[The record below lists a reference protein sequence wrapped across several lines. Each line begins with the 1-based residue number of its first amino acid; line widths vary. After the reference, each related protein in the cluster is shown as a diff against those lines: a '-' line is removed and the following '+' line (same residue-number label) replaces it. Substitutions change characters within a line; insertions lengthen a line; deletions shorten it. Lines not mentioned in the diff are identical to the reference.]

1 MSSQTLETDLG
12 PDLREFVDR
21 TSADA
26 THAFGVLRETG
37 TISSSAT
44 VQINERVPGR
54 DALVGIVH
62 PNPWQRVER
71 SEPAV
76 FGFDG
81 MPIAGDAQ
89 AARGARRFAA
99 IFEQHPGITTVVHVH
114 TPFLGAWAQAQR
126 PLPIRYVAVQR
137 HTLAVELP
145 VYLDR
150 RQAEVDFIL
159 EQLERDPFLPAIVEA
174 NGGATVWG
182 RDGLL
187 ATAQFIQLL
196 EEGAQFQTLAE
207 AIGGSQDYGPGVLR
221 QQWAMTGLLE
231 AARANPELARRLDR
245 S

>member
-1 MSSQTLETDLG
+1 MTLIDTDL
-12 PDLREFVDR
+12 PADVHEFVER
-21 TSADA
+21 TTADA
-26 THAFGVLRETG
+26 AHAFRVLRETG
-37 TISSSAT
+37 TISLSAT
-44 VQINERVPGR
+44 VQINERVPGH
-54 DALVGIVH
+54 DALVGLVF
-62 PNPWQRVER
+62 PNPWQRVEQA
-71 SEPAV
+71 EPAV

-81 MPIAGDAQ
+81 TPISGDPK

-99 IFEQHPGITTVVHVH
+99 IFEQHPEISTVVHVH

-137 HTLAVELP
+137 LTLATELP

-159 EQLERDPFLPAIVEA
+159 EHLARDPNIPAIVEA

-187 ATAQFIQLL
+187 TTAQFIQLL

-207 AIGGSQDYGPGVLR
+207 VIGGAQDYGPGVLR
-221 QQWAMTGLLE
+221 QQWSMTGLLD
-231 AARANPELARRLDR
+231 AARAKPELARRLDR
-245 S
+245 P